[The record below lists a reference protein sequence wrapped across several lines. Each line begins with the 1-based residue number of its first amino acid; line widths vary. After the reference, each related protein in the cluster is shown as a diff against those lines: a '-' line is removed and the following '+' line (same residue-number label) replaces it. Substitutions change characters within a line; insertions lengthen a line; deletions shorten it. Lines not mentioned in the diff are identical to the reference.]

1 MITGCSTGPPA
12 PPSETVTVMT
22 ERPVA
27 ALPAPTIAPAPSAPA
42 PVPGVPV
49 ATAAPAAQSWTMPN
63 LIARNLQDAQDAIQ
77 ALTNNEFFYSGSTD
91 LTGKGRNQ
99 IMDESK
105 IDVVVRVCQ
114 PGLAGDPLK
123 DVATTIASA
132 IKGSPVGDTVE
143 SLRVTNI
150 AEDGNPEGRVRAEG
164 FQMYLWS
171 PDAVCCVNRAG
182 WKYPSEK

>member
-1 MITGCSTGPPA
+1 
-12 PPSETVTVMT
+12 
-22 ERPVA
+22 
-27 ALPAPTIAPAPSAPA
+27 
-42 PVPGVPV
+42 
-49 ATAAPAAQSWTMPN
+49 
-63 LIARNLQDAQDAIQ
+63 
-77 ALTNNEFFYSGSTD
+77 
-91 LTGKGRNQ
+91 
-99 IMDESK
+99 
-105 IDVVVRVCQ
+105 
-114 PGLAGDPLK
+114 LK

-132 IKGSPVGDTVE
+132 IKGSPIGDTVE